1 MGRIYCIGKFQFDSY
16 KEYQEAMDDID
27 KIREISKKMDINE
40 TGVAERLYTLIRE
53 GKINFRSEA
62 VGNDY
67 LLYLSDMMVEDYKS
81 LSRTSVTTR
90 LANRLQQLS
99 PGQVV
104 GTICMAGA
112 IVCFLIF
119 FGSEYH
125 DQQKIREMERIKSEQ
140 DISAASDWLSA
151 KVIKALGMGGDE
163 EVTEE
168 NEDAVLTVQTATVEN
183 EVHSAG
189 LGEKAPE
196 ILPQFQKLYQ
206 QNSDFSGWI
215 TIVGTGIDYPL
226 MQPVPENSDF
236 YLDHDYKGEEDINGS
251 IFLDARND
259 IQSQDD
265 NLIVYGHNMKSGM
278 MFGGLEQYLD
288 AAYWKEHKTV
298 TLQTLYDQAEYEIIA
313 VCLSKVAA
321 GGENDF
327 QYYDFINAGSEEAF
341 QLYVKR
347 LQGMNVMGG
356 KLDIS
361 YGDKLL
367 TLSTCSNYTQD
378 GRLFLVAKKVS

>member
-1 MGRIYCIGKFQFDSY
+1 
-16 KEYQEAMDDID
+16 
-27 KIREISKKMDINE
+27 
-40 TGVAERLYTLIRE
+40 
-53 GKINFRSEA
+53 
-62 VGNDY
+62 
-67 LLYLSDMMVEDYKS
+67 
-81 LSRTSVTTR
+81 
-90 LANRLQQLS
+90 
-99 PGQVV
+99 
-104 GTICMAGA
+104 
-112 IVCFLIF
+112 
-119 FGSEYH
+119 
-125 DQQKIREMERIKSEQ
+125 
-140 DISAASDWLSA
+140 
-151 KVIKALGMGGDE
+151 
-163 EVTEE
+163 
-168 NEDAVLTVQTATVEN
+168 
-183 EVHSAG
+183 
-189 LGEKAPE
+189 
-196 ILPQFQKLYQ
+196 
-206 QNSDFSGWI
+206 
-215 TIVGTGIDYPL
+215 
-226 MQPVPENSDF
+226 
-236 YLDHDYKGEEDINGS
+236 
-251 IFLDARND
+251 
-259 IQSQDD
+259 
-265 NLIVYGHNMKSGM
+265 

>member
-1 MGRIYCIGKFQFDSY
+1 M
-16 KEYQEAMDDID
+16 
-27 KIREISKKMDINE
+27 
-40 TGVAERLYTLIRE
+40 
-53 GKINFRSEA
+53 
-62 VGNDY
+62 
-67 LLYLSDMMVEDYKS
+67 
-81 LSRTSVTTR
+81 
-90 LANRLQQLS
+90 
-99 PGQVV
+99 
-104 GTICMAGA
+104 
-112 IVCFLIF
+112 
-119 FGSEYH
+119 
-125 DQQKIREMERIKSEQ
+125 
-140 DISAASDWLSA
+140 
-151 KVIKALGMGGDE
+151 
-163 EVTEE
+163 
-168 NEDAVLTVQTATVEN
+168 LTVQTATVEN

>member
-1 MGRIYCIGKFQFDSY
+1 
-16 KEYQEAMDDID
+16 
-27 KIREISKKMDINE
+27 
-40 TGVAERLYTLIRE
+40 
-53 GKINFRSEA
+53 
-62 VGNDY
+62 
-67 LLYLSDMMVEDYKS
+67 
-81 LSRTSVTTR
+81 
-90 LANRLQQLS
+90 
-99 PGQVV
+99 
-104 GTICMAGA
+104 MAGA

-151 KVIKALGMGGDE
+151 KVIEALGMEGDE

-189 LGEKAPE
+189 LGGKAPE